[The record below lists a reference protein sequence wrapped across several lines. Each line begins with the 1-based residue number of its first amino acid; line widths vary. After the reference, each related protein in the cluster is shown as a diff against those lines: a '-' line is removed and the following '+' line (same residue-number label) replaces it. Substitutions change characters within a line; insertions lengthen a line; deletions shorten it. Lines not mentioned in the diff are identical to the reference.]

1 MVKRKGYGH
10 VPHCASFFSFY
21 KDLGTWLKNWLKG
34 KQNNCL
40 FKKRGITGSL
50 IGDLAAKEARTQRWP
65 PNKKLNVTGAFCNY
79 WQITAC
85 WLPPKTD
92 MSRQIKRETKT
103 MYCKN
108 TRAGFLSSFI
118 RIGMYLTVRYILL
131 AIISCQFLKV
141 TSWQSRFELLI
152 LPKCQNQRQISSG
165 INPLYNDDGLSI
177 LSDTERE
184 QRDSRSTHY
193 SH

>member
-108 TRAGFLSSFI
+108 TRAGFLSSF
-118 RIGMYLTVRYILL
+118 YLYRNVLNGQIRYITCNYFVPVFEGHFMKVKIWTSHL
-131 AIISCQFLKV
+131 AYFSKHWIVVIDRHAKIKH
-141 TSWQSRFELLI
+141 RF
-152 LPKCQNQRQISSG
+152 
-165 INPLYNDDGLSI
+165 PL
-177 LSDTERE
+177 E
-184 QRDSRSTHY
+184 
-193 SH
+193 